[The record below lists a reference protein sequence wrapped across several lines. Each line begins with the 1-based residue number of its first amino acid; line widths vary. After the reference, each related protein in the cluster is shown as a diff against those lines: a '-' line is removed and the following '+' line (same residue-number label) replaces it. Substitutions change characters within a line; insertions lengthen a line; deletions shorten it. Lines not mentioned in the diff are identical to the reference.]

1 MNREI
6 PDRGGFNYLDGKG
19 NCKLTEI
26 IETNFDYHVIPEAD
40 RDFLRGKE
48 QSIKQRTA
56 QTIIENGRD
65 LLEAKARVGH
75 GHFLKWVE
83 GCFPWNRQ
91 LANKMMNVAE
101 NFKCIPGNT
110 FENFQAKALYLL
122 AAPSTPESARVEAIE
137 KAEQGETITHKDARE
152 LVEAHK
158 RITDLEKALADAK
171 STLPD
176 KDTKQKIKNLETL
189 LRDEKLR
196 SGESLKAIMQERKDM
211 DEKLKRLK
219 DQQAKAI
226 ESGVKTEIEKMDKL
240 ISEKQDLADSIEK
253 RVNELREA
261 RRRIDEDVEIEEAY
275 KTADQKIT
283 EALYRIAIVL
293 KDVLED
299 HPMPEKYEARFKKY
313 MDEMQNGIDYI
324 DSYFKQGEN

>member
-1 MNREI
+1 M
-6 PDRGGFNYLDGKG
+6 
-19 NCKLTEI
+19 TEI

-48 QSIKQRTA
+48 QAIKQRTA

-83 GCFPWNRQ
+83 GCFPWGQAMAYRMIQ
-91 LANKMMNVAE
+91 VAE
-101 NFKCIPGNT
+101 KFKSYQIDNFDIQT
-110 FENFQAKALYLL
+110 SALYLL
-122 AAPSTPESARVEAIE
+122 AAPSTPESARTEAIE
-137 KAEQGETITHKDARE
+137 KTESGETITHKDAKE

-158 RITDLEKALADAK
+158 RIADLEKALTDAK

-176 KDTKQKIKNLETL
+176 KDIEQKIKNLEAL

-196 SGESLKAIMQERKDM
+196 SGDSLKAIMQERKDM
-211 DEKLKRLK
+211 AEKIKHLK

-226 ESGVKTEIEKMDKL
+226 ESGVKAEIEKMDKL
-240 ISEKQDLADSIEK
+240 ISDKQSLADSIEK

-275 KTADQKIT
+275 KAADQEIT
-283 EALYRIAIVL
+283 KALYRIAIVL

-324 DSYFKQGEN
+324 NSYFKQ